1 MKERLYTHT
10 ASGQKVGGLIE
21 SLPRGPSHSITMAN
35 TVEEEEKKEE
45 VKEEEMEEEEEV
57 EVEEEE
63 EEEKEKEEGEEEI
76 GGENVDAVLPGP
88 QAPHR
93 APLSK

>member
-1 MKERLYTHT
+1 LKERLYTHT

-45 VKEEEMEEEEEV
+45 VKEEEMEEEERGRGRGGGGRGGGGR
-57 EVEEEE
+57 
-63 EEEKEKEEGEEEI
+63 EGERGGG
-76 GGENVDAVLPGP
+76 GGERRGKCGL
-88 QAPHR
+88 
-93 APLSK
+93 

>member
-35 TVEEEEKKEE
+35 TVEEEEKKEG
-45 VKEEEMEEEEEV
+45 K
-57 EVEEEE
+57 
-63 EEEKEKEEGEEEI
+63 KEKRIAKNQE
-76 GGENVDAVLPGP
+76 
-88 QAPHR
+88 
-93 APLSK
+93 